1 MALAQSEA
9 TMSDA
14 KLIIAKELIEILAK
28 QPCSI
33 ERMSA
38 EKRDLMAVKLI
49 IEAARKNYVLPPY
62 CAEMNTKAG
71 KCINCIIEGT
81 PPAIC
86 LKKIEENNTGDL
98 DLDIDWDDS

>member
-1 MALAQSEA
+1 MN
-9 TMSDA
+9 DA

-28 QPCSI
+28 QPCSA
-33 ERMSA
+33 ERLSA

-49 IEAARKNYVLPPY
+49 IEAARKNYVLPTY

-71 KCINCIIEGT
+71 KCINCIIERT

-86 LKKIEENNTGDL
+86 RKKMAENEAGNL
-98 DLDIDWDDS
+98 DFDIDWVDD